1 MSTLDKA
8 EIYELVGLFMLNHLG
23 QKFSKHNIGLYRD
36 DGMAILKRNSV
47 RLADEIREDLHAIFK
62 Q

>member
-23 QKFSKHNIGLYRD
+23 QKFSKHNIDLYRD